1 MIEERDTPDMG
12 DCVRTIELWNRLSS
26 SENTENDWTT
36 EFWALSLQLERELQ
50 ISNDR
55 ILNNPWCK
63 ICEETDCE
71 VSHAGYCN
79 MIREYLKGKGKTE

>member
-1 MIEERDTPDMG
+1 MSEESDTPDIG

-50 ISNDR
+50 ISKDR
-55 ILNNPWCK
+55 ILNNPWCQLCK
-63 ICEETDCE
+63 EKDCE
-71 VSHAGYCN
+71 VSLDGECN
-79 MIREYLKGKGKTE
+79 MIREYLKGKKS